1 MKNKRGFGLFF
12 FMCYSGYNPP
22 VPHERN
28 LTEDTQMQSMVKR
41 RVEISLNAHVEMI
54 QQLILDAYEIQK
66 DRESR
71 SLVDVIEPGNIL
83 YYRMIRQTGHT
94 AALKKLMSYN
104 FQTEN
109 NVRIMAVFHSE
120 RERDSFFSSPSP
132 SSPYN
137 APAPHVDMKDSTTT
151 TSHYRGTKI
160 DKADIIVFSDTLH
173 DPKRLD
179 AVHKMLKDSR
189 SAFTNLKLV
198 VILG

>member
-1 MKNKRGFGLFF
+1 MMNKRGFGLFF

-94 AALKKLMSYN
+94 AALKKLLSYN

-120 RERDSFFSSPSP
+120 SERGSFFSSP
-132 SSPYN
+132 YN
-137 APAPHVDMKDSTTT
+137 VPAPHVDKKDSTTT
-151 TSHYRGTKI
+151 ISHYMGTKI

-179 AVHKMLKDSR
+179 AAHKMLKESR
-189 SAFTNLKLV
+189 SALTNLKLV
-198 VILG
+198 VFLG

>member
-1 MKNKRGFGLFF
+1 MMNKRGFGLFF
-12 FMCYSGYNPP
+12 FMCYSGYNPL

-41 RVEISLNAHVEMI
+41 RVEISMNAHVEMI

-94 AALKKLMSYN
+94 AALKKLLTCN
-104 FQTEN
+104 FQTDN
-109 NVRIMAVFHSE
+109 NVSIMGVFHSE
-120 RERDSFFSSPSP
+120 RERDSFLSSHTVSGQ
-132 SSPYN
+132 N
-137 APAPHVDMKDSTTT
+137 VDKKDSTITI
-151 TSHYRGTKI
+151 SSFRGTKI

-179 AVHKMLKDSR
+179 AVHKMLKDGR
-189 SAFTNLKLV
+189 SALTNLKLV

>member
-1 MKNKRGFGLFF
+1 MMNKRGFGLFF

-28 LTEDTQMQSMVKR
+28 LTEDIQMQSMVKR

-94 AALKKLMSYN
+94 AALKKLLSYN

-120 RERDSFFSSPSP
+120 SERGSFFSSPC
-132 SSPYN
+132 N
-137 APAPHVDMKDSTTT
+137 VPAPHVDKKDSTTT
-151 TSHYRGTKI
+151 ISHYMGTKI

-179 AVHKMLKDSR
+179 AAHKMLKESR
-189 SAFTNLKLV
+189 SALTNLKLV
-198 VILG
+198 VFLG

>member
-1 MKNKRGFGLFF
+1 
-12 FMCYSGYNPP
+12 
-22 VPHERN
+22 
-28 LTEDTQMQSMVKR
+28 MQSMVKR

-54 QQLILDAYEIQK
+54 KQLILDAYEIQK

-83 YYRMIRQTGHT
+83 YYRMIKQTGHT

-120 RERDSFFSSPSP
+120 SERGSFFSSP

-137 APAPHVDMKDSTTT
+137 APEPHVDMKDSTTT
-151 TSHYRGTKI
+151 ISHYMGTKI
-160 DKADIIVFSDTLH
+160 DKADIIVFSDTLR

-179 AVHKMLKDSR
+179 AAHKMLKESR
-189 SAFTNLKLV
+189 SALTNLKLV

>member
-1 MKNKRGFGLFF
+1 MKSL
-12 FMCYSGYNPP
+12 
-22 VPHERN
+22 
-28 LTEDTQMQSMVKR
+28 VKR
-41 RVEISLNAHVEMI
+41 KVEVSLNAHIEML
-54 QQLILDAYEIQK
+54 QQLVLDAYEIQK

-94 AALKKLMSYN
+94 AALKKLLSYN

-120 RERDSFFSSPSP
+120 SERGSFFSSPCNVP
-132 SSPYN
+132 D
-137 APAPHVDMKDSTTT
+137 PHVDKKDSTTT
-151 TSHYRGTKI
+151 ISHYMGTKI

-179 AVHKMLKDSR
+179 AAHKMLKESR
-189 SAFTNLKLV
+189 SALTNLKLV
-198 VILG
+198 VFLG